1 MTAARIILHLALVW
15 ALGVFVALAFLEAG
29 RRDCR
34 LAGHNDCTHPD
45 LITVKAV
52 AWPVTVYIEL
62 DRVLRGEEAAMK

>member
-1 MTAARIILHLALVW
+1 MTAARIILQITLVW

-45 LITVKAV
+45 LNAVKAV
-52 AWPVTVYIEL
+52 AWPITVYLEL
-62 DRVLRGEEAAMK
+62 DRVFRGEEAP